1 MLHRIADAIV
11 ERAEEIAFLECL
23 DTGQALRFMSKTAL
37 RGAENFRYFADL
49 APAARDGKH
58 LPSDTLMNVTTRV
71 PIGPVGVI
79 TPWNTPFMLS
89 TWKIAPAL
97 AAGCTVVH
105 KPAELS
111 PITARLLMEIA
122 EEAGAVS
129 VMVLDKLPSDVRKA
143 GGVARTASIRIIQEI
158 MDNVTIPVMAKCRIG
173 HVYEANVLAE
183 TNVDMVDESEVL
195 TPADEY
201 HHIWKW
207 DYTTPFVNGARS
219 LGEALRRVEE
229 GAAMIR
235 TKGEPGTG
243 NVAEAITHIKK
254 VNDELRAIKSIYDSG
269 DKQDLVRMARELKVS
284 YQLVEETAKIGRLP
298 VVNFAAGGIATPADA
313 AYLMSLGC
321 DGIFVGSGIFKA
333 EDAQERA
340 RAVVLATTF
349 WEEPDKVKEAQKMID
364 ERQSLLGLDVKNL
377 ELKMQERG
385 GSA

>member
-1 MLHRIADAIV
+1 MIPLSGDIPESKGAVHEDVESFSISRGTSTLKRGFAHMLKNGVVMD
-11 ERAEEIAFLECL
+11 
-23 DTGQALRFMSKTAL
+23 
-37 RGAENFRYFADL
+37 
-49 APAARDGKH
+49 
-58 LPSDTLMNVTTRV
+58 VTTV
-71 PIGPVGVI
+71 EQ
-79 TPWNTPFMLS
+79 
-89 TWKIAPAL
+89 A
-97 AAGCTVVH
+97 
-105 KPAELS
+105 
-111 PITARLLMEIA
+111 EIA

-143 GGVARTASIRIIQEI
+143 GGVARTASIRTIQEI
-158 MDNVTIPVMAKCRIG
+158 MDHVTIPVMAKCRIG
-173 HVYEANVLAE
+173 HVYEAQVLAE
-183 TNVDMVDESEVL
+183 TNVDMIDESEVL

-219 LGEALRRVEE
+219 LGEALRRIEE

-254 VNDELRAIKSIYDSG
+254 VNDELRTIKSIYDSD

-333 EDAQERA
+333 EDAKERA

-364 ERQSLLGLDVKNL
+364 ERHSLLGLDVKNL

-385 GSA
+385 DSA